1 MWLYPF
7 QELFLGINAHIN
19 VILLCPAASNRRML
33 IGLRLPDRPKRPKKG
48 RKKDKSGDKVALTS
62 ADYTN
67 PAGKAKLMS
76 YYFGNTHCIPSY
88 RKRYKYIIHV
98 MLFYVICDVCLFTL
112 NYQSLFLN
120 KYVHMFYI
128 THHDNMSV

>member
-1 MWLYPF
+1 MLVCYTNETIKHIDLWRYPF

-19 VILLCPAASNRRML
+19 VFLLCPAASNRRML

-76 YYFGNTHCIPSY
+76 YYFGNTHSISSY
-88 RKRYKYIIHV
+88 RKKI
-98 MLFYVICDVCLFTL
+98 
-112 NYQSLFLN
+112 Q
-120 KYVHMFYI
+120 VHNSCYAI
-128 THHDNMSV
+128 LCNM